1 MKQIIVPSKIDQVAV
16 VTSFIDEYLEE
27 CSCPI
32 KVSLQIDIAID
43 EIFSNI
49 VYYAYDDTDKD
60 SNRITVSIEKL
71 DNPEGVVISFI
82 DNGKKYNP
90 LEKEDPDTTLSADD
104 RQIGGLGIFIVKK
117 SMDEVSYKYE
127 DNSNIFTITKYFFT
141 N

>member
-49 VYYAYDDTDKD
+49 VYYAYDDTNKD

-127 DNSNIFTITKYFFT
+127 DKSNIFTITKYFFT

>member
-1 MKQIIVPSKIDQVAV
+1 MKQIIVPSKIEQVAV